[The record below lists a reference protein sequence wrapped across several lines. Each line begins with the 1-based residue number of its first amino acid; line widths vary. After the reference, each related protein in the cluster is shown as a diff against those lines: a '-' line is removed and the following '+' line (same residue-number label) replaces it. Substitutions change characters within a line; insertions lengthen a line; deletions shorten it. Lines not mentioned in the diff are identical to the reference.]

1 MQEWGAVAPLKR
13 RVPGGLVLAVGIAVV
28 VVAADQ
34 VSTSW
39 VEADLRHPVHLLGP
53 FGLAIRY
60 NSGSAFSLFTG
71 DGPLL
76 VVVSIVVAGALA
88 VAAWRSRSRVAAV
101 GYGLVLGGAVGNVAD
116 RLFRGHH
123 GDVVD
128 FITLSHWPTF
138 NVADAAITAG
148 LVLLVLHYWH
158 RPSPGMPDAAA
169 AGARTRGSAVRGHDT
184 EEP

>member
-1 MQEWGAVAPLKR
+1 MQERGAVAPLKD
-13 RVPGGLVLAVGIAVV
+13 RVPGGLALAVGIAVV

-34 VSTSW
+34 ATTSW

-53 FGLAIRY
+53 FGLAVRY

-76 VVVSIVVAGALA
+76 VAVSVVVAGALV

-138 NVADAAITAG
+138 NVADAAITIG
-148 LVLLVLHYWH
+148 LVLLVLHFWR
-158 RPSPGMPDAAA
+158 RPSPGTPDVAPT
-169 AGARTRGSAVRGHDT
+169 GARTQADAAPSHDA